1 MRNKT
6 SKTSIYCFYTSLV
19 LFSLFS
25 FKADNVQQTTGGA
38 SAADTIQTSAG
49 FKIRTVIVDAGHGG
63 KDPGAFGPNTNE
75 KTVTLA
81 LALKLQKAIER
92 DLPDVNVIMTRSSD
106 TFVELHKR
114 SDIANKNKGQLFI
127 SLHCNSLA
135 NRKSTELVRYKKGKR
150 GKKIPVYKTVSI
162 PNRSGKGPMILV
174 YGSRRI
180 GAQEEALRENA
191 VIYAEKD
198 YKDNY
203 AGYDPNNP
211 TSVILLNAFRDKYR
225 KQSIRLA
232 NLIDNQFTDN
242 DGRESNGIKEQVVLV
257 LDHTAMPAVLIE
269 TGFINNP
276 DDEDYLTSSQ
286 GQNEMVSSIV
296 RALKNYKQQV
306 EN

>member
-1 MRNKT
+1 MKLRIFK
-6 SKTSIYCFYTSLV
+6 SYPHRFILPV
-19 LFSLFS
+19 LFLFLS
-25 FKADNVQQTTGGA
+25 FASYGKALTDSVQTN
-38 SAADTIQTSAG
+38 G
-49 FKIRTVIVDAGHGG
+49 FRIHTVVVDAGHGG
-63 KDPGAFGPNTNE
+63 KDPGAYGANSNE
-75 KTVTLA
+75 KTITLS

-92 DLPDVNVIMTRSSD
+92 DLPDVKVIMTRTTD

-114 SDIANKNKGQLFI
+114 ADIANKNQGQLFI

-135 NRKSTELVRYKKGKR
+135 NRTSTELVGYKKGKG
-150 GKKIPVYKTVSI
+150 GKNVPVYKTVSV
-162 PNRSGKGPMILV
+162 PNRSGKGAMILV
-174 YGSRRI
+174 YGSKRV

-211 TSVILLNAFRDKYR
+211 ASVILLNTFRDKYR

-232 NLIDNQFTDN
+232 TLIDTEFTET
-242 DGRESNGIKEQVVLV
+242 DGRRSAGVKEQVVLV

-276 DDEDYLTSSQ
+276 DDEDYLTSDE
-286 GQNEMVSSIV
+286 GQAEMVNSIV
-296 RALKNYKQQV
+296 RALKNYKKQV